1 MSGKKA
7 KAARHTAV
15 PPAHSSQPQ
24 GSFWLSWKG
33 AAIAVVVVAV
43 IAGSFVLPGVF
54 SANEFREP
62 PRRHGD
68 GRRGRRRTHC
78 RHARPFVL
86 GKDVATGAAITSESL
101 SQGKTLLFFS
111 EGVMCQACFQQIK
124 GLEEIGTK
132 LSKRGIHL
140 VSVTPD
146 SKDDLQHAIAQYDIR
161 TPMIS
166 DGDRN
171 MSAAFNTLGKGMHGD
186 SPGHAFVL
194 MSKGK
199 VLWYRDYWLPPDQRD
214 VRGARE
220 DPRRHA
226 RVTSESSNAHRS
238 LGSASRTPMLASSSR
253 RDIAPIACSIARPWA
268 SMK

>member
-7 KAARHTAV
+7 KAARH
-15 PPAHSSQPQ
+15 PAPSEYSNQPQ
-24 GSFWLSWKG
+24 GSSWLSWKG
-33 AAIAVVVVAV
+33 FAIAAVVLAV

-54 SANEFREP
+54 SGSGSANP
-62 PRRHGD
+62 
-68 GRRGRRRTHC
+68 
-78 RHARPFVL
+78 HAGMAMGVGVGEGLTAGTPVPSFSERNVE
-86 GKDVATGAAITSESL
+86 TGAAITPESL

-132 LSKRGIHL
+132 LSKRGIRL
-140 VSVTPD
+140 VSITPD
-146 SKDDLQHAIAQYDIR
+146 SKDDLQKAIAQYDIR

-199 VLWYRDYWLPPDQRD
+199 VLWHRDYWLPP
-214 VRGARE
+214 
-220 DPRRHA
+220 
-226 RVTSESSNAHRS
+226 TNAMYVE
-238 LGSASRTPMLASSSR
+238 PEKILA
-253 RDIAPIACSIARPWA
+253 DMPA
-268 SMK
+268 